1 MANDEEQ
8 IDMQAENGQR
18 AVGLAQRAARIL
30 HNLPFLNFP
39 AIAPNEDRL
48 DLGNLDRDFH
58 VLVHNANAVLA
69 EQLAVLGDIHRQANR
84 ANDEPIMGGME
95 RIAVGLIDELRNMI
109 QHLIRQ
115 RDEMRQ
121 LVMQRGLFDPLFGQW
136 DELLEVWGV
145 RNFTR
150 QNGKIRSPRSLE
162 NTVVDYLTS
171 VINDMPA
178 EAYSLPLPLLFEI
191 HVGLYKKN
199 KLLILH
205 KEWSS
210 INQFQRILNWKMRRF
225 AIITTDILQ
234 KYLYELL
241 SYIQKAFVLMH
252 AINRTLIFR
261 MTIHEIFNGLM
272 NKGYLIE
279 RVLFE
284 DLKRLILD
292 RTKMKDVELYECA
305 LILGTFLLDHGS
317 LSLPGE
323 IFRYCQKILRWL
335 PVDHQLRQ
343 RKLFKLNYWYVYFQR
358 LLKYYMNNCSF
369 VEAVHISSFTDT
381 LIDKLE
387 SNGDDGTFNFVQIEA
402 QCASLWYVL
411 GNYKKSMK
419 FCLKALKAAHDK
431 EIHIAIQ
438 VELLCITAKIL
449 VFKRCFNLALRI
461 VRFALTIVLSHPELE
476 RLLCSVLS
484 DYGDCL
490 LNSDHVEMA
499 VQVYTVM
506 AKMVHKHFGTDSLRD
521 GQAMYE
527 YARAAYRLL
536 YDNYAGYRTNK
547 EKYVQLRFRCEKYAN
562 KALEICRAKL
572 GKDHYQLL
580 NAEELQALISVKSAL
595 RNDTIQ
601 QESLNEAMETHM
613 RALNKYL
620 GFSSANANCAKTY
633 DYLGYIFRWS
643 QKPEISEEMFEK
655 ALATKKIVYGINDH
669 ETALTMASLAYLYL
683 KDTNRPR
690 EALILFKKC
699 LEIGRYMRYIFPE
712 LNIFGE
718 EYSGLGII
726 YDGMTLA
733 YEVIDDL
740 AEARICREQLYLWK
754 AKRRL
759 LEEAPSENPFGESL
773 CIEET
778 FQNLVL
784 KCFRTL
790 DFNETQNSSD
800 VEMEEAY

>member
-69 EQLAVLGDIHRQANR
+69 EQLAVLGEQANR

-191 HVGLYKKN
+191 HV
-199 KLLILH
+199 
-205 KEWSS
+205 
-210 INQFQRILNWKMRRF
+210 
-225 AIITTDILQ
+225 
-234 KYLYELL
+234 ELL

-343 RKLFKLNYWYVYFQR
+343 RKLFKLNYW

>member
-1 MANDEEQ
+1 MADDEEQ
-8 IDMQAENGQR
+8 MDVQAENE
-18 AVGLAQRAARIL
+18 QRAAGLAERAAQIL

-39 AIAPNEDRL
+39 AIAPHEGRH
-48 DLGNLDRDFH
+48 DLEPLDRDFH

-69 EQLAVLGDIHRQANR
+69 EQLAVLGEEANR
-84 ANDEPIMGGME
+84 ADDEPIMGGME

-109 QHLIRQ
+109 EHLIRQ

-150 QNGKIRSPRSLE
+150 ESGKMKNPKSLE
-162 NTVVDYLTS
+162 NIVLDYVTS
-171 VINDMPA
+171 IMNDMPA
-178 EAYSLPLPLLFEI
+178 EAYTLSLPLLFEI

-199 KLLILH
+199 KFLILY

-210 INQFQRILNWKMRRF
+210 IDQFQKILNWKMRRM
-225 AIITTDILQ
+225 TVH
-234 KYLYELL
+234 EL
-241 SYIQKAFVLMH
+241 
-252 AINRTLIFR
+252 
-261 MTIHEIFNGLM
+261 FNGLM

-279 RVLFE
+279 RILFE
-284 DLKRLILD
+284 DLKRRIVD
-292 RTKMKDVELYECA
+292 RTRAKDVELYDCT
-305 LILGTFLLDHGS
+305 LTLGTFLLDHGS
-317 LSLPGE
+317 LTLPGE
-323 IFRYCQKILRWL
+323 IFRYCQKILNWL
-335 PVDHQLRQ
+335 SVDHQLRQ
-343 RKLFKLNYWYVYFQR
+343 RKLFELNYW

-387 SNGDDGTFNFVQIEA
+387 SNGDIATLNFVQIQT

-411 GNYKKSMK
+411 GHYKKSMK
-419 FCLKALKAAHDK
+419 FCLKALKAAYDK
-431 EIHIAIQ
+431 GTHIAAQ
-438 VELLCITAKIL
+438 VEVLCVTAKIL
-449 VFKRCFNLALRI
+449 VYKRRFNLALRA
-461 VRFALTIVLSHPELE
+461 VRFALAIVLSHPELE
-476 RLLCSVLS
+476 RLLCSVLC

-536 YDNYAGYRTNK
+536 FDNYAGYRTNK

-572 GKDHYQLL
+572 GRDHYQLL
-580 NAEELQALISVKSAL
+580 NAEELQALVSVNGAL
-595 RNDTIQ
+595 HNDTAQ
-601 QESLNEAMETHM
+601 QQSLNEAMEIHI

-620 GFSSANANCAKTY
+620 SFKSENANCARTY
-633 DYLGYIFRWS
+633 DYLGYIYRWS
-643 QKPEISEEMFEK
+643 QRPEVSEEMFEK
-655 ALATKKIVYGINDH
+655 ALAIKNVIYGINDH
-669 ETALTMASLAYLYL
+669 ETALTMASLAHLYL
-683 KDTNRPR
+683 KDMNQPR
-690 EALILFKKC
+690 EALVLFKKC
-699 LEIGRYMRYIFPE
+699 LEIE

-718 EYSGLGII
+718 EYSGLGTI
-726 YDGMTLA
+726 YDGMMLA
-733 YEVIDDL
+733 YEIIDDF
-740 AEARICREQLYLWK
+740 AEARICREQLLLWK
-754 AKRRL
+754 AKMRL
-759 LEEAPSENPFGESL
+759 LEESPSENPFGESL

-778 FQNLVL
+778 FSNFALE
-784 KCFRTL
+784 CFKAL
-790 DFNETQNSSD
+790 SVSEMQHSSD
-800 VEMEEAY
+800 IEMKETC

>member
-8 IDMQAENGQR
+8 MDMQAENGQI
-18 AVGLAQRAARIL
+18 AVNLAQRAARIL

-39 AIAPNEDRL
+39 VIAPNEDRL
-48 DLGNLDRDFH
+48 DLRPLDRDFH

-69 EQLAVLGDIHRQANR
+69 EQLAMLGEEANR
-84 ANDEPIMGGME
+84 AEDEPVMGGME

-150 QNGKIRSPRSLE
+150 ENGKIKNPRSLE
-162 NTVVDYLTS
+162 SIIVDYLTN

-178 EAYSLPLPLLFEI
+178 EAYSLPIPLLFEI

-210 INQFQRILNWKMRRF
+210 IDQFQRILNWKMRRM
-225 AIITTDILQ
+225 TVH
-234 KYLYELL
+234 EL
-241 SYIQKAFVLMH
+241 
-252 AINRTLIFR
+252 
-261 MTIHEIFNGLM
+261 FNGLIS
-272 NKGYLIE
+272 KGYLIE

-284 DLKRLILD
+284 DLKQRILD
-292 RTKMKDVELYECA
+292 RTRVKDVELYECT

-317 LSLPGE
+317 LNLPGE
-323 IFRYCQKILRWL
+323 IFRYCQKILKWL
-335 PVDHQLRQ
+335 PISHQLRQ
-343 RKLFKLNYWYVYFQR
+343 RKLFELNYW

-369 VEAVHISSFTDT
+369 IEAVHISSFTDT
-381 LIDKLE
+381 LIDNLE
-387 SNGDDGTFNFVQIEA
+387 SNGDDRTFNFVQIQT

-411 GNYKKSMK
+411 GNYKKSMN
-419 FCLKALKAAHDK
+419 FCLKALKTAYNK
-431 EIHIAIQ
+431 ETHIAMQ
-438 VELLCITAKIL
+438 VELFCITAKIL
-449 VFKRCFNLALRI
+449 VFKRYFNLALKI

-476 RLLCSVLS
+476 RLLCSVLC

-490 LNSDHVEMA
+490 LNSDNVEMA

-572 GKDHYQLL
+572 GKEHYQLL
-580 NAEELQALISVKSAL
+580 NAEELRALVLVKSAL
-595 RNDTIQ
+595 RNDTDQ
-601 QESLNEAMETHM
+601 QESLNEAMEIHM

-620 GFSSANANCAKTY
+620 SFSSENANCARIY
-633 DYLGYIFRWS
+633 DYLGYIFRWL
-643 QKPEISEEMFEK
+643 QKPEVSEEMFEK
-655 ALATKKIVYGINDH
+655 ALAAKKTVYGIHDH
-669 ETALTMASLAYLYL
+669 EAAFTMVSLAYLYL
-683 KDTNRPR
+683 KEMSRPR
-690 EALILFKKC
+690 EALVLFKKC
-699 LEIGRYMRYIFPE
+699 LEIE
-712 LNIFGE
+712 LNVFGE
-718 EYSGLGII
+718 EYSGLGTI

-733 YEVIDDL
+733 YEVVDDL
-740 AEARICREQLYLWK
+740 VEARICREQLYLWK

-759 LEEAPSENPFGESL
+759 LEEAPSKNPFGESL

-778 FQNLVL
+778 FQNFALQCL
-784 KCFRTL
+784 RALNFS
-790 DFNETQNSSD
+790 ETQHSSD
-800 VEMEEAY
+800 VEMKKIC

>member
-1 MANDEEQ
+1 M
-8 IDMQAENGQR
+8 
-18 AVGLAQRAARIL
+18 
-30 HNLPFLNFP
+30 
-39 AIAPNEDRL
+39 
-48 DLGNLDRDFH
+48 
-58 VLVHNANAVLA
+58 
-69 EQLAVLGDIHRQANR
+69 
-84 ANDEPIMGGME
+84 
-95 RIAVGLIDELRNMI
+95 
-109 QHLIRQ
+109 
-115 RDEMRQ
+115 
-121 LVMQRGLFDPLFGQW
+121 
-136 DELLEVWGV
+136 
-145 RNFTR
+145 
-150 QNGKIRSPRSLE
+150 
-162 NTVVDYLTS
+162 TV
-171 VINDMPA
+171 
-178 EAYSLPLPLLFEI
+178 
-191 HVGLYKKN
+191 
-199 KLLILH
+199 
-205 KEWSS
+205 
-210 INQFQRILNWKMRRF
+210 
-225 AIITTDILQ
+225 
-234 KYLYELL
+234 
-241 SYIQKAFVLMH
+241 
-252 AINRTLIFR
+252 
-261 MTIHEIFNGLM
+261 HEIFNGLM

-292 RTKMKDVELYECA
+292 RTKMNDVELYECA

-343 RKLFKLNYWYVYFQR
+343 RKLFKLNYW

-381 LIDKLE
+381 LIDKLK
-387 SNGDDGTFNFVQIEA
+387 SNGDDETFNFVQIET

-411 GNYKKSMK
+411 GNYRKSMK
-419 FCLKALKAAHDK
+419 FCLKALKAAHEK

-449 VFKRCFNLALRI
+449 IFKRCFNLALQI

-476 RLLCSVLS
+476 RLLCSVLC

-572 GKDHYQLL
+572 AKDHYQLL

-595 RNDTIQ
+595 RNDTTQ

-620 GFSSANANCAKTY
+620 SFSNANANCARTY

-643 QKPEISEEMFEK
+643 QKPEVSIVSEEMFEK

-669 ETALTMASLAYLYL
+669 ETALTMTSLAYLYL

-690 EALILFKKC
+690 EALVLFKKC
-699 LEIGRYMRYIFPE
+699 LEIGRSMRQIFPE

-759 LEEAPSENPFGESL
+759 LEEAPSKNPFGESL

-790 DFNETQNSSD
+790 EFSETQNSSD
-800 VEMEEAY
+800 VEMKEAY